1 MKKNAPLIVH
11 LLYEFDF
18 GGLEMLLV
26 ECINRIPA
34 DKYRHAIICLTHYTD
49 FSKKI
54 TRPDVE
60 IFALNKQPGLGLSTH
75 VTVFKLLRRLKPAIL
90 HTYNIAAI
98 EYTVAAALAG
108 VPVRI
113 HAMHGRDARD
123 PDGRNRKHNLL
134 RRLLIPLIA
143 MFVPVSADL
152 QRWFKE
158 VIHVPD
164 AKNRL
169 INNGVDTLRFAPAAP
184 TDSGVE
190 TAALP
195 NLWNA
200 DKDCF
205 VIGTVGRI
213 QDVKDH
219 LGLVDAFMLLLDLV
233 PEQRDR
239 LRLVIVG
246 DGPLLPAVREKVEK
260 GGIADLVYL
269 PGSRTD
275 IAEIMQTFSIFALSS
290 IAEGTPVV
298 ILEAMASG
306 LPVVATRVG
315 GVPEVVTHNVTGA
328 LAAASDPAALG
339 AAIVQYIQQ
348 PELIGL
354 HGAAGRA
361 RVQEKHSVAAMVAGY
376 TSLYDELIR

>member
-60 IFALNKQPGLGLSTH
+60 IFALNKQPGLGLGTH

-134 RRLLIPLIA
+134 RRLLIPLID

-184 TDSGVE
+184 TDSGAG
-190 TAALP
+190 TATLP
-195 NLWNA
+195 NPWNA

-219 LGLVDAFMLLLDLV
+219 LGLIDAFMLVLDLV
-233 PEQRDR
+233 PEQKDR

-246 DGPLLPAVREKVEK
+246 DGPLLPALREKVEK

-315 GVPEVVTHNVTGA
+315 GVPEVVTHNVTGV
-328 LAAASDPAALG
+328 LAAASDPAAFA

-361 RVQEKHSVAAMVAGY
+361 RVQEKHSVAAMVSGY
-376 TSLYDELIR
+376 TMLYDELIR